1 MFNNTYMPSKYRSN
15 LIKFTFIFSLIGYP
29 LTSFATIDYA
39 INGVNDEA
47 KDNIYV
53 YLAQMNQPDN
63 ANNKVYL
70 DQVEESTLKAL
81 QALGYYQATLT
92 SLVKGEIGKQIV
104 SVDILSGEQTH
115 VQKMDLQIIGKGLLD
130 TKFQDLI
137 VNFPIKK
144 GDVFNHGNY
153 ESAKEQI
160 KSLAQQRGY
169 FDAKYTKSSVEVSS
183 KSNSAVVYL
192 WFDTGVRYKFGEL
205 VFEQPNRSEKY
216 IRSLQSFSAGDPFD
230 FSKLRN
236 FNVEIN
242 NTGYFK
248 NITILP
254 MLENK
259 EALTIPLR
267 VIANDKPT
275 DSYNVGIGYSTDV
288 GVNGSLG
295 WSRPWVNSQGH
306 SIDADFSA
314 SSSEQEYS
322 IIYKIPIGDPNY
334 DYASISTEYIVD
346 DDSDTDTDTEQYV
359 VTLGRHRRSANN
371 WLYTMFL
378 EYDYEFGTQGSED
391 YNLRTISP
399 GINFSKTTSRGGIN
413 ATHGESRIGSFRV
426 ANKLWLSDTN
436 FEKAY
441 FKYKRLAT
449 AGKHQFVGYT
459 ALGAIS
465 ADSIDDVPSSMRFFT
480 GGDQSIRGF
489 SYETIAPEDDDGLL
503 DGGLYLTVASIEYR
517 YAITN
522 SWKVA
527 VFSDAGTATN
537 DFSEEISTSTGIGAV
552 WASPIGPIRFYLAKP
567 LSDGDDSLAFH
578 FMLGPEL

>member
-1 MFNNTYMPSKYRSN
+1 MLSQYRGYI
-15 LIKFTFIFSLIGYP
+15 IKFALLFSLISYH
-29 LTSFATIDYA
+29 LTGFAAIDYS
-39 INGVNDEA
+39 IDGVDDEA
-47 KDNIYV
+47 KANVAV
-53 YLAQMNQPDN
+53 YLARMNLPEN
-63 ANNKVYL
+63 ANNNVYL
-70 DQVEESTLKAL
+70 DQVEESTLTAL
-81 QALGYYQATLT
+81 QALGYYQATI
-92 SLVKGEIGKQIV
+92 SSSVKGDIGKQTV
-104 SVDILSGEQTH
+104 SVDIVPGDKTH
-115 VQKMDLQIIGKGLLD
+115 VQKVDLKIIGEGLLD

-137 VNFPIKK
+137 LNFPIKK

-169 FDAKYTKSSVEVSS
+169 FDAQYKKSLVEVSS

-192 WFDTGVRYKFGEL
+192 WFDTGVRYQFGEL
-205 VFEQPNRSEKY
+205 VFEEENRSEKY
-216 IRSLQSFSAGDPFD
+216 IRSLQTFSAGDPFD

-242 NTGYFK
+242 RTGYFK

-254 MLENK
+254 MIDNK
-259 EALTIPLR
+259 KGLMIPLR
-267 VIANDKPT
+267 VAAKNQPK
-275 DSYNVGIGYSTDV
+275 DSFNVGIGYSTDV

-295 WSRPWVNSQGH
+295 WSRPWVNNQGH
-306 SIDADFSA
+306 SIEADFSA

-322 IIYKIPIGDPNY
+322 TTYKIPIGDPNY
-334 DYASISTEYIVD
+334 DYASIKTGYKVD
-346 DDSDTDTDTEQYV
+346 NQNDTDTEQYLL
-359 VTLGRHRRSANN
+359 TFGRHRRSANK
-371 WLYTMFL
+371 WLYTLFM
-378 EYDYEFGTQGSED
+378 EYDYEFGTQGAED

-413 ATHGESRIGSFRV
+413 ATHGETRLGSLRV
-426 ANKLWLSDTN
+426 ANELWLSDTN
-436 FEKAY
+436 FIKAY

-449 AGKHQFVGYT
+449 VGNHQFVGYT
-459 ALGAIS
+459 ELGAIS

-503 DGGLYLTVASIEYR
+503 EGGLYLTVASLEYR

-522 SWKVA
+522 SWKLA
-527 VFSDAGTATN
+527 LFSDAGTATS
-537 DFSEEISTSTGIGAV
+537 DFSEGFSSSAGIGAI

-567 LSDGDDSLAFH
+567 LSDSDDSLAFH